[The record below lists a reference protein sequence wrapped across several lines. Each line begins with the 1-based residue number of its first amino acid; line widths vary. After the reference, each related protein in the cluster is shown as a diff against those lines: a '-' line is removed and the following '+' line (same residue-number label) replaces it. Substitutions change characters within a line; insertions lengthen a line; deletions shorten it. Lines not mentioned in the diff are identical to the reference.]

1 MKKTVISRYLSDE
14 TFEAVNRDFRF
25 LIKKIQ
31 SSGFEY
37 DLQIRGNYLNL
48 YYKGNSLGKITYLKS
63 KKSYKIEIHRKFIE
77 VKESTK
83 KYHLF
88 TLESN
93 ELHPFFSTRNLSLM
107 ARKVKKVLFQEE
119 IVFEQMLLTDNI
131 NRDDLIIID
140 RQVADQNSSTKMD
153 LLALKRNNTG
163 KYQFCVLEVKLGNNP
178 ELKDRVFTQLSGYV
192 KRIRKNFPQYKE
204 CYEKNALQKQKLG
217 LLSSNLKIAITKGV
231 LGFVVVGGYS
241 GLAEQ
246 SIKKL
251 KSEHPNIKVL
261 AIKNKINLDK
271 AK

>member
-1 MKKTVISRYLSDE
+1 MDHLLAKNQ
-14 TFEAVNRDFRF
+14 FEK
-25 LIKKIQ
+25 LY
-31 SSGFEY
+31 E
-37 DLQIRGNYLNL
+37 LNL
-48 YYKGNSLGKITYLKS
+48 NKNIHYVPGRQKADGSWYKRHPNSYIIHKDLYWKAGGYDESFSGHYGTDSTFRRQLARVSQRIELGEQFYLTL
-63 KKSYKIEIHRKFIE
+63 YGREVIEDA
-77 VKESTK
+77 
-83 KYHLF
+83 
-88 TLESN
+88 
-93 ELHPFFSTRNLSLM
+93 STRNYG
-107 ARKVKKVLFQEE
+107 RKGSEYS
-119 IVFEQMLLTDNI
+119 I
-131 NRDDLIIID
+131 
-140 RQVADQNSSTKMD
+140 
-153 LLALKRNNTG
+153 
-163 KYQFCVLEVKLGNNP
+163 GNNP